1 MKPENTCAVFGT
13 KSMDTEFPQS
23 HFMTWICKP
32 FADLKPIELYAILQ
46 LRNEVF
52 IVEQNCPYQDLDNKD
67 LKAYHLMGTGAGKLL
82 AYSRLLAPGI
92 SYSESSIGRIVS
104 SPAARKS
111 GMGKELMQES
121 IKHIRHLFQ
130 TDTIRIGAQ
139 LYLKKFYEL
148 YGFIQDG
155 NPYLEDDIPH
165 IIMLRKPK

>member
-1 MKPENTCAVFGT
+1 MIMIWLLKKF
-13 KSMDTEFPQS
+13 D
-23 HFMTWICKP
+23 
-32 FADLKPIELYAILQ
+32 DLTPDELYSILR

-67 LKAYHLMGTGAGKLL
+67 LKSWHLMGIKDDKLI

-104 SPAARKS
+104 SPSARKS
-111 GMGKELMQES
+111 GIGKKLMTES
-121 IKHIRHLFQ
+121 IDQVKYLFN

-139 LYLKKFYEL
+139 LYLKKFYESF
-148 YGFIQDG
+148 GFIQDG
-155 NPYLEDDIPH
+155 DIYSEDNIPH